1 MNFKKIFYLSTVF
14 VLALSSCSDNDE
26 TEDSF
31 TPKVFNVMGK
41 VEKGPMIRGSHVD
54 MRTLDE
60 YMTPTGSFYST
71 TIDNNL
77 GDFNYGALK
86 INSPY
91 AQLTADGYFFNEI
104 DGELS
109 EGTIK
114 LDAIVDLKDNSTI
127 NVNVLTHLKSKRIH
141 HLITTKGMTFKEANA
156 QAQKELLTQFGLQ
169 QYASKDASQFSLTSG
184 DDASGALIAISSLV
198 LTDRSDA
205 EIVEYLSILS
215 NEFGK
220 EGAFSQ
226 ETKKRIQSGKNY
238 LNARLDRISENIKS
252 RYKELGLEVK
262 VKDLAYYFDWDN
274 DGIAGNELDESESVT
289 LSTTEINVPKE
300 GGEYTIS
307 IVSDKP
313 YYLNPPSFDS
323 DSDSGLQELP
333 QDNVIEENYFGGLYE
348 PGANLPTPS
357 IKYNKTI
364 ENNTITIKI
373 EPAQFK
379 KDLSTTFTVYNARGK
394 VAATVTI
401 KQSGDKNYWVKHD
414 PVRLGDAGEH
424 VVLGIMS
431 IMRDAVSKQL
441 HLQTGYI
448 HQENFRDPVPFRPYD
463 GEIGNIW
470 GRYYTA
476 INQWLTM
483 KDVDANQL
491 NCYQS
496 FIDTHLALAYYQL
509 SSRWGGIPFIM
520 QRPNDAH
527 IFLPRTDEAKV
538 LSRVEN
544 MLFDAMGDLD
554 EHRYDAFQDANSMLF
569 VSKNVARILLAFVY
583 CNQKKFDKAL
593 PLLEE
598 VIRRGEYHLE
608 YSQATEYQNN
618 AECILGYYPEM
629 SSAQKIFP
637 CLDYKD
643 VILTAAE
650 CLYHTGNTPKA
661 KEYINQVCEYK
672 NLTADQSDV
681 LKAIASL
688 HYQINSPSYMNFIR
702 RNGLGESFMGL
713 SPNNLYQLLWPIPSS
728 ELDKNPQ
735 LTQNPGYY

>member
-60 YMTPTGSFYST
+60 YMTPTGSFYSA

-527 IFLPRTDEAKV
+527 IFLPRTDEAEV

-583 CNQKKFDKAL
+583 CNQKKIDKAL

-618 AECILGYYPEM
+618 AECILGYYPEI